1 MAQFETKR
9 FRIQKP
15 DAHKVLPIPA
25 GDRWIFGHHPESW
38 EVEEIDGVDRWVPVL
53 RRFMVT
59 PGCNGVREN
68 GDSSK
73 MEYRFSRDGWTFIEN
88 GGKAGE
94 YAYECAARGGSVWLD
109 VWVTPHEF
117 APGKVKRVM
126 TDDKRAEYIGW
137 RAALV
142 DNGAIDEPDH
152 FLLEHVMELFED
164 NHITRHIARM
174 GDVAVAT
181 KVAIAQKRLD
191 RMKGAVLHAPK
202 KTARGG
208 ARG

>member
-38 EVEEIDGVDRWVPVL
+38 GVEEIDGVDRWVPVL

-117 APGKVKRVM
+117 APGKVKRVKLL
-126 TDDKRAEYIGW
+126 TPQGAKSVKFTQDASRVVISGLPRACPASPW
-137 RAALV
+137 SLQ
-142 DNGAIDEPDH
+142 
-152 FLLEHVMELFED
+152 
-164 NHITRHIARM
+164 T
-174 GDVAVAT
+174 
-181 KVAIAQKRLD
+181 
-191 RMKGAVLHAPK
+191 
-202 KTARGG
+202 
-208 ARG
+208 